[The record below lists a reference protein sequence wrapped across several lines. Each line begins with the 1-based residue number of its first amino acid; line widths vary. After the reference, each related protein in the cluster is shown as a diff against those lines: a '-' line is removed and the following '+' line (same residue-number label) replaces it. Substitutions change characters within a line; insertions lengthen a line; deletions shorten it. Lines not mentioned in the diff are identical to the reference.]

1 MMKRFFVFCLSF
13 ILLVPVL
20 GLHATANDKA
30 YQQSTAATVEYFDDG
45 SYIVITIAEQ
55 ETALFAATTK
65 SGSKFVNYY
74 NSDNEKVWTVTVY
87 GSFSYTGTSS
97 SCTASSVSYTIYND
111 SWKVKSATASRSAN
125 KAIGDFTCKFYL
137 LGIPV
142 KTVEQSV
149 TLSCSSTG
157 VLS

>member
-1 MMKRFFVFCLSF
+1 MKRFFVFCLSF
-13 ILLVPVL
+13 ILLISAS
-20 GLHATANDKA
+20 GLHATANDKT

-55 ETALFAATTK
+55 ETALFAASTK
-65 SGSKFVNYY
+65 SGSKALDYY
-74 NSDNEKVWTVTVY
+74 NSNNEKEWTVTVH
-87 GSFSYTGTSS
+87 GTFSYTGTSS

-111 SWKVKSATASRSAN
+111 LWKVKSATASKSAN

-149 TLSCSSTG
+149 TLSCSKTG

>member
-1 MMKRFFVFCLSF
+1 MKRFFVFCLSF
-13 ILLVPVL
+13 ILLIPVSCL
-20 GLHATANDKA
+20 SATANDMTNT
-30 YQQSTAATVEYFDDG
+30 SVEYFDDG

-55 ETALFAATTK
+55 ATALFAVSTK
-65 SGSKFVNYY
+65 SGSKALDYY
-74 NSDNEKVWTVTVY
+74 NSNNEKEWTVTVH
-87 GSFSYTGTSS
+87 GTFSYTGTSS

-111 SWKVKSATASRSAN
+111 SWKVKSATASKSAN